1 MTEMM
6 IESVLMAFMVGG
18 IVGAVIALSLKS
30 STAWGQQYDAD
41 GTPELQPLRVRPG
54 RQRYR
59 R

>member
-1 MTEMM
+1 MTDIM

-18 IVGAVIALSLKS
+18 IVGAAIALSLRS
-30 STAWGQQYDAD
+30 SKAWSRQYDPD
-41 GTPELQPLRVRPG
+41 GAAELQPLRLRPG